1 MFLPIAGI
9 RPMIAR
15 IPMVNLSAALGETLL
30 GIDHVGLAV
39 RDLDEAIER
48 WSRTFGLEVSHREIN
63 ESQGIEE
70 AMLDL
75 ADGTRLQLLAALD
88 SDSTIAKFLER
99 SGEGMQQL
107 AFRVTD
113 IEAAMA
119 NVLKAGMRLIYPEF
133 RIGTAGSLINFV
145 HPKDV
150 GGVLVELVQ
159 PVDN

>member
-1 MFLPIAGI
+1 
-9 RPMIAR
+9 MIAR
-15 IPMVNLSAALGETLL
+15 MAMVNLGAALGGTLL

-39 RDLDEAIER
+39 TDLDEAIER
-48 WSRTFGLEVSHREIN
+48 WSKTFGLEVSHREIN

-75 ADGTRLQLLAALD
+75 ADGTRLQLLAPLN

-113 IEAAMA
+113 IDEAMA
-119 NVLKAGMRLIYPEF
+119 KVLSAGMRLIYPES
-133 RIGTAGSLINFV
+133 RVGTAGSRINFV

-150 GGVLVELVQ
+150 GGVLVELVE
-159 PVDN
+159 PVNH